1 MNSFISNTFT
11 NHPVMP
17 VPRDTAEY
25 QEVKYYVSIHS
36 EDRNIL
42 KYPNSSTFEIELP
55 RDFYNVKT
63 LNVSELALPINIDTF
78 NRTRHIS
85 VWVN

>member
-1 MNSFISNTFT
+1 MNNFMSNTFT

-36 EDRNIL
+36 EDRNI
-42 KYPNSSTFEIELP
+42 
-55 RDFYNVKT
+55 
-63 LNVSELALPINIDTF
+63 
-78 NRTRHIS
+78 
-85 VWVN
+85 